1 MGRCHSTIKE
11 RIMQISDMLNLVLRT
26 LDEGKANDITN
37 IDVRGKTSIMDH
49 LVVASGTSERHV
61 KALARQV
68 TEKLGEHWIKPL
80 GIEGEQIGDWVLVD
94 IGDIVLHVMVPKT
107 RGFYQL
113 EKFWDADFDTEQ
125 DSA

>member
-1 MGRCHSTIKE
+1 
-11 RIMQISDMLNLVLRT
+11 MQISDMLDLVLRT

-37 IDVRGKTSIMDH
+37 IDVRGKTSIMDY

-68 TEKLGEHWIKPL
+68 TEKLGEHRIKPL
-80 GIEGEQIGDWVLVD
+80 GIEGEQKGDWVLVD

-113 EKFWDADFDTEQ
+113 EKLWDADFDTEQ
-125 DSA
+125 NSA